1 MGSAQ
6 VQGSL
11 WGRHPEIWSTTLE
24 QKMRPFFLTTLE
36 AVGLLDGVRLLD
48 VGCGAGQAIRE
59 AATRGATVSGLDA
72 SAPLLEVAARRTP
85 AADLRQGDIEALP
98 FEDETFDVV
107 TAFNSIQYAV
117 APASAVAEIA
127 RVCRRG
133 GHVAIGIW
141 GDPQRCETDG
151 LFARLR
157 SLAPPPP
164 GTPAPLAC
172 SEPGVVEELLT
183 KAGLIVHGGGEVAF
197 PVVFADLN
205 EAWRAHTSA
214 GPLQKVIDAAGAEPV
229 RDVIA
234 SVLEADRK
242 PDGVLRQDNVMRYVL
257 AVKP

>member
-6 VQGSL
+6 VQGQL

-36 AVGLLDGVRLLD
+36 AIGPLDGATMLD
-48 VGCGAGQAIRE
+48 VGCGAGQAICD
-59 AATRGATVSGLDA
+59 AAAKGATVSGLDA
-72 SAPLLEVAARRTP
+72 SAALLAIAARRTP

-98 FEDETFDVV
+98 FEDDTFDVV

-117 APASAVAEIA
+117 DPVTAVAEIA
-127 RVCRRG
+127 RVSRHGAR
-133 GHVAIGIW
+133 VAIGVW
-141 GDPQRCETDG
+141 GDPQRCETDA

-164 GTPAPLAC
+164 GTPVPLGC
-172 SEPGVVEELLT
+172 SDPGVVEGLLS
-183 KAGLIVHGGGEVAF
+183 KAGMTAHGGGTVAF
-197 PVVFADLN
+197 PIAFESMD

-214 GPLQKVIDAAGAEPV
+214 GPLQKVIDAAGAEAV
-229 RDVIA
+229 REVIE

-242 PDGVLRQDNVMRYVL
+242 PDGVLRQDNAMRYVL
-257 AVKP
+257 AIKP